1 MEKKTIFICKY
12 APVLMK
18 IARKIMRYFLLFPLF
33 FFRFFYF
40 HFIHSIS
47 ASVEMLHVS
56 MHVLQHESVIKLHF
70 VPETFYCYFLLLWL
84 MAVCNMLSFV
94 YIYLSIDMYAWR
106 IMIIIMNYKRNEKGK
121 FSISGLKLFLGN
133 IIFFYFEVDGM
144 KKILGFSNFW
154 YCKTAW
160 I

>member
-1 MEKKTIFICKY
+1 MSRKKSCMDKKKIFICKY

-33 FFRFFYF
+33 FFRFFT
-40 HFIHSIS
+40 FIHSIS

-94 YIYLSIDMYAWR
+94 CILEYRYVCKENNDN
-106 IMIIIMNYKRNEKGK
+106 NYELQKKRERK
-121 FSISGLKLFLGN
+121 
-133 IIFFYFEVDGM
+133 IF
-144 KKILGFSNFW
+144 NFR
-154 YCKTAW
+154 T
-160 I
+160 